1 MLEWSVQSPYTG
13 GGHALCIIDDE
24 NHNNKKSLPQ
34 IYICIHC
41 PKVNRFFRDL
51 SRNVAGKNEIL
62 HEIFRVV
69 CRFPLHFALYLG
81 NLDYFLDSVHCTV
94 YILGI
99 LINIL
104 KIGKSTYCTRTSHH
118 MYSVR

>member
-1 MLEWSVQSPYTG
+1 MIAIIISNHALFIAYTGGG

-24 NHNNKKSLPQ
+24 NNNNKKSLPPN
-34 IYICIHC
+34 IYIYTV
-41 PKVNRFFRDL
+41 PKLIDL

-81 NLDYFLDSVHCTV
+81 NLDYFLDTV
-94 YILGI
+94 QYIF
-99 LINIL
+99 
-104 KIGKSTYCTRTSHH
+104 
-118 MYSVR
+118 

>member
-1 MLEWSVQSPYTG
+1 MHYLLPIQGG

-51 SRNVAGKNEIL
+51 TRNVAGKNEII

-69 CRFPLHFALYLG
+69 SRFPLHFALYLG
-81 NLDYFLDSVHCTV
+81 NFD
-94 YILGI
+94 YILDTVQYI
-99 LINIL
+99 F
-104 KIGKSTYCTRTSHH
+104 
-118 MYSVR
+118 